1 MRTLFVYSMFML
13 ATITLVGCAGGKNLG
28 TILGDLRQQAPLTQ
42 GDAAAGLKEAFTQGV
57 TKGSTLV
64 SQLDGYFGNPEI
76 KIPMP
81 ADAQKVEK
89 TLRDIGMGS
98 KVDDAITSMNRAAE
112 EAAKDAA
119 PIFVDA
125 IRKMTFE
132 DALALVRGDQ
142 TSGTQYL
149 QRTTTPALT
158 ASFSPVIKSALDKV
172 NATKYWAD
180 VMSTYNKIPLVTKVN
195 TDLTA
200 YVTEKAI
207 AGLFTMIAKEEI
219 EIRANPAARTTEL
232 LRRVFGR

>member
-1 MRTLFVYSMFML
+1 MRTLIITPLFVL
-13 ATITLVGCAGGKNLG
+13 AIVVFAGCAGGKNLG
-28 TILGDLRQQAPLTQ
+28 TILGDLKQQAPLTQ

-57 TKGSTLV
+57 TRGSNIV

-81 ADAQKVEK
+81 TDAQKVEK
-89 TLRDIGMGS
+89 TLRDLGLGS
-98 KVDDAITSMNRAAE
+98 KVDEAVKSMNRAAE

-125 IRKMTFE
+125 IRKMTFD
-132 DALALVRGDQ
+132 DALAIVRGDR

-158 ASFSPVIKSALDKV
+158 ASFSPVIKTALDKV

-180 VMSTYNKIPLVTKVN
+180 VMTTYNKIPLVTKVN

-207 AGLFTMIAKEEI
+207 AGLFTMIAKEEA
-219 EIRANPAARTTEL
+219 EIRENPAARTTEL